1 MQKLGHDEVRNLVVD
16 RHAEEDDSIP
26 EQARVDVERALPAR
40 VLFDHH
46 RDERAHEASIAQ
58 RPPRAGYE
66 VPRPGSVSAG
76 ARETPHFAVY
86 LSTIRML
93 CPRRVRSPVSVGRGS
108 EKSVSGR
115 PKRQRER
122 RASTPHVPKLS
133 CEQLRSRPSGRSAAA
148 WAPEPRKGAF
158 MSSDQNKAIVRR
170 LLEEPWKG
178 DLRVVDELVDPKY
191 VGYDPAIPEPLRGPE
206 GFKEN
211 ISTYRTAYSDAHIT
225 VDDQIARADKVATRW
240 TGTGTP

>member
-1 MQKLGHDEVRNLVVD
+1 RTSDEHRSSPD
-16 RHAEEDDSIP
+16 K
-26 EQARVDVERALPAR
+26 ARVDVENARPAR
-40 VLFDHH
+40 VLFDQH

-133 CEQLRSRPSGRSAAA
+133 SERLRSQPRGAA
-148 WAPEPRKGAF
+148 PP
-158 MSSDQNKAIVRR
+158 
-170 LLEEPWKG
+170 
-178 DLRVVDELVDPKY
+178 
-191 VGYDPAIPEPLRGPE
+191 RGPQSR
-206 GFKEN
+206 GKE
-211 ISTYRTAYSDAHIT
+211 
-225 VDDQIARADKVATRW
+225 
-240 TGTGTP
+240 